1 MNTILQNI
9 DLVGTT
15 FVELLWPMI
24 LQSSLLIV
32 ALITAELLLRHK
44 VRPASRYWMWM
55 LLLVALVVPVTSVAQ
70 HVLEFW
76 PGINTARAD
85 VVSSVSQQDTLVSA
99 GPVGAPVGAAVQR
112 PLAWQ
117 TIVFLVWVAAVLGM
131 AAWLTY
137 RVIAMKRLVAQA
149 RDANGFMQDTLRFCC
164 KALGVNRNIRFKV
177 SIKVTK
183 PIVWGLFNPVI
194 VIPHD
199 LAPTHG
205 ARHLRAVLFHEIAHV
220 KRGDLW
226 ANFFQTVLQVLYFFN
241 PLLWIANWMIRRVR
255 EHATNQVVMDT
266 IGQHTPWYSE
276 TLADVSSLRFRPPVF
291 SIGCV
296 GVEESSTDLKV
307 A

>member
-9 DLVGTT
+9 DLVGME

-32 ALITAELLLRHK
+32 ALATAELLLRHK

-55 LLLVALVVPVTSVAQ
+55 LLLVALVVPVSSLVSG
-70 HVLEFW
+70 VMEYW
-76 PGINTARAD
+76 PGIEAARAD
-85 VVSSVSQQDTLVSA
+85 AVLAPIQQD
-99 GPVGAPVGAAVQR
+99 AVTGGGEQVYANVHW
-112 PLAWQ
+112 PPSWQ
-117 TIVFLVWVAAVLGM
+117 TIAFLAWAAAVLGI
-131 AAWLTY
+131 AIWLIY
-137 RVIAMKRLVAQA
+137 RVIAMRRLVANA

-164 KALGVNRNIRFKV
+164 KALGVTRNVRFKV

-205 ARHLRAVLFHEIAHV
+205 ARHLRAVLFHEIAHI

-226 ANFFQTVLQVLYFFN
+226 ANCIQTILQVLYFFN
-241 PLLWIANWMIRRVR
+241 PLLWVANWMIRRVR

-266 IGQHTPWYSE
+266 IGRHTPWYSE

-291 SIGCV
+291 GIGCV
-296 GVEESSTDLKV
+296 GVEESSSDLKV

>member
-9 DLVGTT
+9 DLVGSA
-15 FVELLWPMI
+15 FVKLLWPMI

-32 ALITAELLLRHK
+32 ALVTADILLRHK

-55 LLLVALVVPVTSVAQ
+55 LLLVALVVPVSSLVSG
-70 HVLEFW
+70 VLEYW
-76 PGINTARAD
+76 PGIETAHAD
-85 VVSSVSQQDTLVSA
+85 RVV
-99 GPVGAPVGAAVQR
+99 APAEQNGVAAAAPLEEQARAAVQW
-112 PLAWQ
+112 PPTWQ
-117 TIVFLVWVAAVLGM
+117 TMAFMTWALGVLGI
-131 AAWLTY
+131 AAWLVY
-137 RVIAMKRLVAQA
+137 RVMATKRLVAQA
-149 RDANGFMQDTLRFCC
+149 KDANGFMQDTLRFCC
-164 KALGVNRNIRFKV
+164 KSLGVDRDIRFKV
-177 SIKVTK
+177 SVKVTK
-183 PIVWGLFNPVI
+183 PIVWGLFKPVI

-226 ANFFQTVLQVLYFFN
+226 ANSLQTILQVLYFFN
-241 PLLWIANWMIRRVR
+241 PLLWVANWMIRRVR

-266 IGQHTPWYSE
+266 IGEHTPWYSE

-291 SIGCV
+291 GIGCV
-296 GVEESSTDLKV
+296 GVEESTADLKV

>member
-1 MNTILQNI
+1 MNTIVQNI
-9 DLVGTT
+9 DLVGSA

-32 ALITAELLLRHK
+32 ALVTAELLLRHK

-55 LLLVALVVPVTSVAQ
+55 LLLVALVVPVSSVAS
-70 HVLEFW
+70 HIIEYW
-76 PGINTARAD
+76 PGINIARAD
-85 VVSSVSQQDTLVSA
+85 GVAALTEGNVTPALA
-99 GPVGAPVGAAVQR
+99 GEEQAGVAVQW
-112 PLAWQ
+112 PPAWQ
-117 TIVFLVWVAAVLGM
+117 TVVFLVWATGVLGI
-131 AAWLTY
+131 AIWLVY
-137 RVIAMKRLVAQA
+137 RVLAMRRLVANA

-164 KALGVNRNIRFKV
+164 KSLGVTRRIRFKV
-177 SIKVTK
+177 SVKVTK

-226 ANFFQTVLQVLYFFN
+226 ANCVQTILQVLYFFN

-255 EHATNQVVMDT
+255 EHATNQAVMDT
-266 IGQHTPWYSE
+266 IGEHTPWYSE

-291 SIGCV
+291 GIGCG
-296 GVEESSTDLKV
+296 GVEESTTDVKV